1 MAKKFKHDPLWAK
14 AKTLCRLNME
24 DVRKAK
30 ELGMKPKSLLKNI
43 PSPSQKWKQPV
54 KYWIRDLYEKRF
66 GHRHTANWPPP
77 FKSSPPAAQ
86 NPESNQSNLSLEIDI
101 PF

>member
-14 AKTLCRLNME
+14 AKNLCRLNME

-54 KYWIRDLYEKRF
+54 KYWIRELYEKRF
-66 GHRHTANWPPP
+66 GRRHQSEQHQSPKPLLGGP
-77 FKSSPPAAQ
+77 SSQ
-86 NPESNQSNLSLEIDI
+86 LEESDVLPDADI

>member
-24 DVRKAK
+24 DVRMAK

-43 PSPSQKWKQPV
+43 PSPAQKWKQPV
-54 KYWIRDLYEKRF
+54 KYWIRELYQKRF
-66 GHRHTANWPPP
+66 GHRQQDIANPP
-77 FKSSPPAAQ
+77 FPASSKPSVTAQ
-86 NPESNQSNLSLEIDI
+86 PEAVDLTDDDI

>member
-1 MAKKFKHDPLWAK
+1 MAKKFQHDPLWAK
-14 AKTLCRLNME
+14 AKNLCRLNME

-54 KYWIRDLYEKRF
+54 KYWIRELYEKRF
-66 GHRHTANWPPP
+66 GRKHRLELQRPPDPPLGAPNTELDEPDLLPDVDVP
-77 FKSSPPAAQ
+77 F
-86 NPESNQSNLSLEIDI
+86 
-101 PF
+101 